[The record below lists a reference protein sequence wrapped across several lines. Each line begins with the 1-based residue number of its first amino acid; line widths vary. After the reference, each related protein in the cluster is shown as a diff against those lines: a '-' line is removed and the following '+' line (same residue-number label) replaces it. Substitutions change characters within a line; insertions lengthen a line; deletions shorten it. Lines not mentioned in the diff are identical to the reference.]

1 MRKHLLTALLLACGI
16 TASALE
22 GLTVTPATGD
32 SVTFLFDHEPEVTF
46 LAGKLQVK
54 TTQTADPVLFD
65 LDDIREISLGTVS
78 GIDDAAEVSGI
89 VCRSESGSVT
99 FSGFAPGTPAAV
111 FTADGRP
118 VQPTLSADGAE
129 LTLSRNVQGTGV
141 YIVKIGTFA
150 AKVAL

>member
-1 MRKHLLTALLLACGI
+1 MIDEWRNINESWTLRTQI
-16 TASALE
+16 NFNRS
-22 GLTVTPATGD
+22 
-32 SVTFLFDHEPEVTF
+32 FLNDRHRVTF

-118 VQPTLSADGAE
+118 VQPTLSDGAE